1 MKKLLP
7 FVFFFLSSVIQA
19 QATPPVSGYAGWWR
33 ADLGV
38 VTDASGN
45 VQTWQDQSGNARHF
59 EQTDVNKRPALVQL
73 GIGAQ
78 ASLRFD
84 GSNDGLLGIS
94 GMNFTRPSTVFV
106 VFERLSDEVFL
117 NSGYV
122 IQNSANP
129 HWFMRSDGFHA
140 GGWVR
145 QNAFPGVN
153 GESVAVMT
161 NGPASTTV
169 HVNGSDWTQN
179 PTQTTS
185 TPGRLALGGGVGHGI
200 DPLQQ
205 HIAEVIVYDRVLTSG
220 EREDVETYLAARYS
234 FPVPPVATPVVSPPS
249 QIVSASTSVSL
260 SVSTTGADIR
270 YTTDGSE
277 PTASS
282 TLYSSAFSV
291 PAGTTV
297 KARAFKSGRPSSPV
311 GEGIYTANAAVPFP
325 TSGLT
330 LWSRAD
336 QGVTHDALG
345 AVQVWQDLS
354 GAGNHFSQGTQ
365 NQQPLLKEG
374 SLGGQPS
381 IAFDGSDDGLLAPST
396 MALGR
401 ASTVFV
407 VFERESTEDFY
418 LGNGYVLQNSATP
431 HWYMRTD
438 GFYSGTAAIRN
449 AFPQRSKRSVAVMT
463 NSPTST
469 RVHVNG
475 SDWTHDSSPTTG
487 APGRL
492 ALGGGNGYG
501 NDPHAVRI
509 AEVIAYTDAL
519 TDAERVKVEEYLA
532 ARYALPGM
540 RVSTPVISPASQIVS
555 TSTSVILAC
564 ATIGAEIRYTTDG
577 SEPTA
582 SSTLYSGSFSAA
594 AGSTVRVRAFK
605 AGQSASSIV
614 DAVYTASG
622 SSPLATSGLK
632 MWLRADQGFTR
643 DGSGGIERWSDLS
656 GNANDLRQ
664 GIDDRRPVR
673 EEASMHGVPAVFF
686 DGNDDGMLG
695 GELMNFQRPS
705 TVFVVFERAQVF
717 DFYLQNGYTIQGSA
731 APHWFIRSDGY
742 YSGNWVKNVEILRG
756 AETVAVMTNSAT
768 GTTAHANGVNITQT
782 ANLTTGVPGRLAL
795 GGGEG
800 YGIDPLQQRIAEV
813 IVYDYE
819 LNATERQAVESY
831 LSSRYAIGSGALD
844 LPSISHTGGAYSTP
858 ISVTLSHVTS
868 GVTLRYTTDGSAPTA
883 SSTAYT
889 AALALSED
897 THLRVRAFKAGSP
910 DSGVADAVYDFVS
923 EPAYVGLWSSAA
935 GGNGNRYEIYTSS
948 IPVSWTLADATATA
962 MGGHLATL
970 TSAAES
976 EFVYQLSLQAP
987 GAYTAFA
994 GFGPLVGGYQ
1004 PNGSTEPAG
1013 GWTWV
1018 NGEGLFSYTD
1028 WIPGEPN
1035 NGNANEHYL
1044 QLFARTSTRSNL
1056 WGDTS
1061 NNPPN
1066 NIFGAFSYVVEFE
1079 ANTSGSA
1086 KPALANM
1093 PTGSYDRSVTTTLSS
1108 GTDGATLHYTT
1119 DGSAPDASSP
1129 AYSSALVFTSPTVL
1143 RTRAFAAGLNPSV
1156 ITTYVYE
1163 VTPAPV
1169 VAGVLFNDTS
1179 ITSGQTFIRSGTL
1192 SVDLVSSQSVEK
1204 VSFLRQSGTDTPV
1217 LIGEDTYF
1225 ADGIAVPWSLITTP
1239 DGAFTLITR
1248 VYDGLPTPVE
1258 VTLAVNVALAPPQRP
1273 AFNFPAD
1280 GLVTSVGSQT
1290 LGGTASDDAT
1300 LVLFRNGVELLSNV
1314 TVATNDTFSV
1324 GGALLPN
1331 SENIFTLQSTNRSG
1345 SSQLSLPRR
1354 VVQQQPP
1361 PTLTISPTTINLAE
1375 GQSMTLTVTASAA
1388 APTIKAIELLA
1399 DTTSELSYPDL
1410 VVIPANQTSVS
1421 FTLTAT
1427 QDTVIEP
1434 TSTFTLSA
1442 YASGYATGSRSI
1454 TVTDDDAPV
1463 LDIAYSISQVA
1474 ENAGAGA
1481 VIASFTRTP
1490 LNAQPLTLQLLLTG
1504 NAGVLSVPG
1513 SVTIPALSNSVEVPL
1528 SVLDDLIADGSQTV
1542 SLQTR
1547 LLDPSGAVLAQSP
1560 ARSITVTDD
1569 EGPQL
1574 AISFASSFV
1583 REGLGVTATVTRAP
1597 VTASGLLV
1605 NLAAAPTGQLSTPAQ
1620 VTISANQA
1628 SVSFTII
1635 GTEDG
1640 VSDGVR
1646 EIALTATA
1654 SGYQSAQG
1662 VLAVTDELLPDLTF
1676 TSLTHAASA
1685 GTEDVVPITWTL
1697 KNAGL
1702 LPHTGPVIVRTFLS
1716 TDDQPGDDDYLGSY
1730 TYDGGLAVNGTF
1742 TRTESFRMPRA
1753 SGDYWFLIIADQ
1765 AETVNELVETNNS
1778 RLSATPI
1785 VLAPAYSAVVS
1796 TTSTIERMGRE
1807 ITLTG
1812 SATLTAG
1819 GPAANSQ
1826 VDIDIRVQGTKRTI
1840 SVITDAAG
1848 AFTYEWVPLMTEA
1861 GQYTIGAKHP
1871 GELGD
1876 APVQD
1881 QFTLVGLTSDVEE
1894 FSKRLIVDDSPF
1906 IQSITL
1912 RNPGDTQ
1919 LTGISA
1925 QMLGAATGVTAT
1937 ASVINATLPGLSS
1950 TTVNLSLSLNNSV
1963 PESSQMTLRITSTQ
1977 GALLE
1982 IPVKVGKAP
1991 ALSQISIEPMRLVS
2005 TALRGEQTIIDFEI
2019 TNTGSQ
2025 STQPITLLM
2034 PGAMPWFTPL
2044 TAMPMTALAPG
2055 QSATISLQVAP
2066 PTSTPLGHSV
2076 GNLVV
2081 RGAVADV
2088 SLPFDLDITTDVLSS
2103 LVVRC
2108 ENESTYYTQGSPLL
2122 QDATA
2127 KLLNS
2132 QTGAT
2137 IATASSGTTGIAT
2150 LSGLQPGIYILQ
2162 VTAAKHGA
2170 FQKTVVVPAGTE
2182 LYESAFLQYQAI
2194 NYTWTV
2200 VPTQVP
2206 DVTKLTLTTTFET
2219 NVPKPVLTIEPNHI
2233 VLTENDPP
2241 ERQVLFTLT
2250 NHGLIRADDVT
2261 LNFASTGPH
2270 SVEVLSSDLGDL
2282 AAKASITVPAI
2293 IRYNPNAASASAGCC
2308 GGDSGSSGK
2317 GGVGISG
2324 TTTTGKSKSSMTT
2337 TAVTTSSSGGGS
2349 NAASGCPI
2357 MSGSADYSY
2366 ICGPGAQ
2373 GGGASVLFELPK
2385 ALCPGLYP
2393 TVFATG
2399 GSPWGPGGT
2408 GGYGTVVSCSPLPQP
2423 GPGPGGRNGEEDDDD
2438 DDPETD
2444 PEDEDGPEKTDPPP
2458 QDPPPTPPDPIPGP
2472 TGPLP
2477 PVFNGNWQNY
2487 SATIWGYLSRGDK
2500 VGLGQSIFD
2509 DELTSAFGG
2518 NTGQPPCCVTANAV
2532 GVSPLIT
2539 LEQWNGSTRTVR
2551 ELYEHLFGDPDWVSR
2566 VPDQSFFTFMA
2577 AYFQRIALT
2586 SEEQM
2591 KLSTAEIAFLEAL
2604 PLPTGITLAQVTT
2617 FLQRW
2622 NRSLEYWSNGIYN
2635 LAQVPVGQSTDFITL
2650 DGFHQRAHDIID
2662 AYACSEQLGYD
2673 TPFDG
2678 YDDTKVD
2685 VYKFL
2690 TQGGGVC
2697 ARVKLQIDQ
2706 EAVLSRDAFHASLT
2720 LNNLG
2725 DVDLESVTIYLQAT
2739 LLNGSPANVGQFHF
2753 EAPATSGFTG
2763 ALGNTLVQGGTATL
2777 DWTIIPTDLA
2787 APTADTPYLIG
2798 GKVSYLKGGELVEF
2812 DMAPAPITARPIP
2825 KLTVK
2830 YFMQRDVFSD
2840 DPHTDVVEP
2849 SIPFSLGVM
2858 VENTGA
2864 GIANDLTLESSQPRI
2879 IENEKGLL
2887 IDFNILSTEV
2897 GGVGQSPGLKADF
2910 GSIGAGQRKV
2920 GRWLMT
2926 SSLHGHFIDYQADM
2940 QHQDI
2945 KGRDRPPIITGTEIH
2960 EMIRSVRADR
2970 VTDDSLPDF
2979 LVNDV
2984 PDIADLPDRL
2994 HLSTGGI
3001 ETVSSVI
3008 TPNSSTAPSA
3018 GQLNVTLTAS
3028 MPAGWSFLTVL
3039 EPSNGS
3045 FQLTGITR
3053 SDGKVILMN
3062 TNAWVTDRTFIGFG
3076 TRPIRENKLH
3086 LLDHNSTGSYT
3097 LHYAA
3102 IVPPDTTLPTS
3113 SITALPAQSRQSFT
3127 LSWTGTDNAAVSRYD
3142 IFVSTNGGAFTKWL
3156 ESTELTSALYLG
3168 TAGQSYAF
3176 YSIAIDS
3183 SGNYETAPGSADA
3196 STTTSIVNLPPVLD
3210 AIPAQVTNEG
3220 ETLTVQLS
3228 ATDPDASG
3236 PISYSLGAGAP
3247 AGVIVGA
3254 STGLLS
3260 WVTGEN
3266 DGGTSPSVTVVASDN
3281 TFPEGTASRSF
3292 TIQVLE
3298 QNSPPTLT
3306 TPVRYTYP
3314 ERTSISFELPGQD
3327 PDQPNQN
3334 LAWALTG
3341 TVPSGAVISPALGI
3355 VTWTTPNIED
3365 TTEIAFNYTLTDD
3378 GSPPLVT
3385 PGQVIIRVVESSA
3398 APELTLSSAALT
3410 YAEDQPPLHVATD
3423 AFITDADSPH
3433 FATGLLTVNLSAG
3446 ASEGDHL
3453 VITPGLLAGDG
3464 EVTLAGSAVSV
3475 DGTLVGQLSTLS
3487 DTSFTVTMS
3496 SGATPVLI
3504 TRLLRHVTF
3513 VCEDDTPA
3521 TSPRTLF
3528 AMITDGD
3535 NGSSIPATRLI
3546 NVTETDDAPEA
3557 GPDSHMTIVDTLIR
3571 LSHLLENDTDA
3582 EEEPL
3587 SLTLPSATSTQ
3598 GGSVTVS
3605 GGVVTYTPT
3614 TGFTGTDT
3622 FTYTVTAG
3630 TGTATGTVTM
3640 QVVPASQYVFPVTE
3654 IAPSAGGSFTFE
3666 VKDVPGR
3673 TYNVNVSDDLIDWD
3687 FVGTAT
3693 ADSTGTLRYTDNT
3706 AVGEDARFYQ
3716 FEIP

>member
-7 FVFFFLSSVIQA
+7 LVFCFLSSAIQA

-59 EQTDVNKRPALVQL
+59 EQTDVNKRPALVPL

-78 ASLRFD
+78 PSLRFD
-84 GSNDGLLGIS
+84 GSNDGLLGVS
-94 GMNFTRPSTVFV
+94 GMNFARPSTVFV
-106 VFERLSDEVFL
+106 VFERLSEEAFL
-117 NSGYV
+117 NNGYI
-122 IQNSANP
+122 IQSSASP
-129 HWFMRSDGFHA
+129 HWFMRSDGFHSGA
-140 GGWVR
+140 WVR
-145 QNAFPGVN
+145 QVALPAAN
-153 GESVAVMT
+153 EETVAVMT

-169 HVNGSDWTQN
+169 HVNGSDWTHS
-179 PTQTTS
+179 S
-185 TPGRLALGGGVGHGI
+185 TPATGAPGRLALGGSTGSGF

-205 HIAEVIVYDRVLTSG
+205 HIAEVIVYDRVLSAG
-220 EREDVETYLAARYS
+220 EREDVEAYLAARYG
-234 FPVPPVATPVVSPPS
+234 FPVPSVATPIVSPPS
-249 QIVSASTSVSL
+249 QIVSASTTVSL
-260 SVSTTGADIR
+260 SVSTTGAEIR

-277 PTASS
+277 PTATS
-282 TLYSSAFSV
+282 TLYSAAFSV

-297 KARAFKSGRPSSPV
+297 KARGFKSGRLSSPI
-311 GEGIYTANAAVPFP
+311 GEGIYTASATMPFP

-330 LWSRAD
+330 LWTRAD

-365 NQQPLLKEG
+365 NQQPKLKAG
-374 SLGGQPS
+374 SLGGQSS
-381 IAFDGSDDGLLAPST
+381 IAFDGEDDGLWAPST

-418 LGNGYVLQNSATP
+418 VGGGYVLQNSANP
-431 HWYMRTD
+431 RWYMRTN
-438 GFYSGTAAIRN
+438 GFYSGTAFIRD
-449 AFPQRSKRSVAVMT
+449 AFPQRSRRTVAVMT

-475 SDWTHDSSPTTG
+475 SDWTQDSSPTTG
-487 APGRL
+487 TPGRL
-492 ALGGGNGYG
+492 ALGGGNGHEL
-501 NDPHAVRI
+501 DPHAIRV
-509 AEVIAYTDAL
+509 AEVIAFSDAL
-519 TDAERVKVEEYLA
+519 TDAERVRVEEYLA
-532 ARYALPGM
+532 ARYALPDM
-540 RVSTPVISPASQIVS
+540 KVSTPVISPASQIVS
-555 TSTSVILAC
+555 ASTSVTLTC

-582 SSTLYSGSFSAA
+582 GSALYSGSFSAA
-594 AGSTVRVRAFK
+594 AGSTVRARAFK
-605 AGQSASSIV
+605 VGQAASSIV
-614 DAVYTASG
+614 DAVYTASA
-622 SSPLATSGLK
+622 SAPLATSGLK
-632 MWLRADQGFTR
+632 MWLRADQGFTQ
-643 DGSGGIERWSDLS
+643 DANGVIERWADLS

-664 GIDDRRPVR
+664 GIDERRPAR
-673 EEASMHGVPAVFF
+673 EEDSMHGAPAIFF

-705 TVFVVFERAQVF
+705 TVFVVFERAQIF
-717 DFYLQNGYTIQGSA
+717 DFYLQGGYVIQGNTT
-731 APHWFIRSDGY
+731 PHWFIRTDGY
-742 YSGNWVKNVEILRG
+742 HSGNWVKNVEILRG

-782 ANLTTGVPGRLAL
+782 ANLTTGVPGRLAV

-800 YGIDPLQQRIAEV
+800 HGYDPLQQRIAEV

-844 LPSISHTGGAYSTP
+844 LPSISHTGGTYSAP

-889 AALALSED
+889 AAIALSED

-976 EFVYQLSLQAP
+976 EFVYQLSLQAA

-1035 NGNANEHYL
+1035 NGNGNEHYL
-1044 QLFARTSTRSNL
+1044 QLYQRTNNRSNL
-1056 WGDTS
+1056 WADTS
-1061 NNPPN
+1061 NNPPP

-1079 ANTSGSA
+1079 SA
-1086 KPALANM
+1086 TAGTAAPVLADKPS
-1093 PTGSYDRSVTTTLSS
+1093 GSYDRSVTVALASS
-1108 GTDGATLHYTT
+1108 TAGATLRYTT
-1119 DGSAPDASSP
+1119 DGSSPDGSSP
-1129 AYSSALVFTSPTVL
+1129 VFSSALVFNSTSVL
-1143 RTRAFAAGLNPSV
+1143 RTRAFAAGLSPSA
-1156 ITTYVYE
+1156 IATYVYE

-1169 VAGVLFNDTS
+1169 VAGVLFNES
-1179 ITSGQTFIRSGTL
+1179 AITSGQTFIRSGTL

-1225 ADGIAVPWSLITTP
+1225 ADGIGVPWSLLTTP
-1239 DGAFTLITR
+1239 DGSYTLITR
-1248 VYDGLPTPVE
+1248 VYDGLPTPVD

-1273 AFNFPAD
+1273 AFTFPAD
-1280 GLVTSVGSQT
+1280 GTVTTLSSQA

-1324 GGALLPN
+1324 GAALLPN
-1331 SENIFTLQSTNRSG
+1331 VENIFTLQSTNRSG

-1361 PTLTISPTTINLAE
+1361 PTLAISPSIINLAE

-1399 DTTSELSYPDL
+1399 DTTSELTYPDL

-1442 YASGYATGSRSI
+1442 YASGYTTGSRSI
-1454 TVTDDDAPV
+1454 TVTDDDAPA

-1513 SVTIPALSNSVEVPL
+1513 SVTIPALSNSVAVPI
-1528 SVLDDLIADGSQTV
+1528 SVLDDLIADGTQVV

-1547 LLDPSGAVLAQSP
+1547 LLDAGGAVLAQSP

-1583 REGLGVTATVTRAP
+1583 REGLGVTATVTRTPA
-1597 VTASGLLV
+1597 TASGLLV
-1605 NLAAAPTGQLSTPAQ
+1605 NIAAAPTGQLSTPSQ
-1620 VTISANQA
+1620 VTIPANQA

-1662 VLAVTDELLPDLTF
+1662 VLTVTDELLPDFTF
-1676 TSLTHAASA
+1676 TALTHAASA
-1685 GTEDVVPITWTL
+1685 GTEDTVPVTWTI

-1753 SGDYWFLIIADQ
+1753 SGDYWFLIIVDQ

-1796 TTSTIERMGRE
+1796 TTTTLERMGRE

-1826 VDIDIRVQGTKRTI
+1826 VDIELRVQGTKRTI

-1848 AFTYEWVPLMTEA
+1848 AFTYLWSPLMNEA
-1861 GQYTIGAKHP
+1861 GQYTIAAKHP

-1894 FSKRLIVDDSPF
+1894 FTKRLIVDDSPF
-1906 IQSITL
+1906 IQSITI

-1919 LTGISA
+1919 LTGVTA
-1925 QMLGAATGVTAT
+1925 QMLGVAAGVTAT

-1950 TTVNLSLSLNNSV
+1950 TTVNLSLSLNNSA
-1963 PESSQMTLRITSTQ
+1963 PNSSEMTLRLTSTQ
-1977 GALLE
+1977 GALLD

-1991 ALSQISIEPMRLVS
+1991 ALSQLSINPMRLAN

-2019 TNTGSQ
+2019 TNVGSQ

-2034 PGAMPWFTPL
+2034 PGTMPWFTPL
-2044 TAMPMTALAPG
+2044 TAMPMAALAPG
-2055 QSATISLQVAP
+2055 QIATVSLQVAP

-2081 RGAVADV
+2081 RGAAADV
-2088 SLPFDLDITTDVLSS
+2088 SLPFDLNITTNVLSS
-2103 LVVRC
+2103 IVVRC

-2122 QDATA
+2122 QNATA

-2162 VTAAKHGA
+2162 VTAPQHGA
-2170 FQKTVVVPAGTE
+2170 FQKTVVVPAGAE
-2182 LYESAFLQYQAI
+2182 LNETAFLQFLAI
-2194 NYTWTV
+2194 NYTWNV

-2219 NVPKPVLTIEPNHI
+2219 NVPKPVVTIEPNHI
-2233 VLTENDPP
+2233 VLSENDPP
-2241 ERQVLFTLT
+2241 ERQVIFTLT
-2250 NHGLIRADDVT
+2250 NHGLIRADDVK
-2261 LNFASTGPH
+2261 LNFTASGPY
-2270 SVEVLSSDLGDL
+2270 SVEILSSDLGDL
-2282 AAKASITVPAI
+2282 AAKTSITVPAI
-2293 IRYNPNAASASAGCC
+2293 IRYNPNASSASGGCC
-2308 GGDSGSSGK
+2308 TGSSSK

-2324 TTTTGKSKSSMTT
+2324 SFTSSESESGLT
-2337 TAVTTSSSGGGS
+2337 SSGGITT
-2349 NAASGCPI
+2349 ASGCPV
-2357 MSGSADYSY
+2357 MSGGAAYSY
-2366 ICGPGAQ
+2366 ICGPGSQ
-2373 GGGASVLFELPK
+2373 GGAAAVLFEMPEY
-2385 ALCPGLYP
+2385 LCPGGLYP
-2393 TVFATG
+2393 LVFATG
-2399 GSPWGPGGT
+2399 GSPWGPGGA
-2408 GGYGTVVSCSPLPQP
+2408 GGYGTTVSCSPLPQP
-2423 GPGPGGRNGEEDDDD
+2423 GISLGGGGGTTVGYNNTNPPTLFPPSIPPLIDFGSTGAGPFMLRADWVRSMKDLIGHLS
-2438 DDPETD
+2438 
-2444 PEDEDGPEKTDPPP
+2444 DEDK
-2458 QDPPPTPPDPIPGP
+2458 I
-2472 TGPLP
+2472 
-2477 PVFNGNWQNY
+2477 
-2487 SATIWGYLSRGDK
+2487 
-2500 VGLGQSIFD
+2500 GLGLSIFD

-2518 NTGQPPCCVTANAV
+2518 STGQPPCCVTPNAV
-2532 GVSPLIT
+2532 GISPLIT

-2551 ELYEHLFGDPDWVSR
+2551 ELYEHLFGDPAWVAR

-2577 AYFQRIALT
+2577 AFYQRISST
-2586 SEEQM
+2586 SEEQTT
-2591 KLSTAEIAFLEAL
+2591 LSSTEIAFLQAL
-2604 PLPTGITLAQVTT
+2604 PPPTGITPAQVTT

-2622 NRSLEYWSNGIYN
+2622 NRSLEYWSADIYT

-2650 DGFHQRAHDIID
+2650 DGFQQRAQDIID
-2662 AYACSEQLGYD
+2662 AYACSQQLGYD
-2673 TPFDG
+2673 SPFEG
-2678 YDDTKVD
+2678 YEETKVEA
-2685 VYKFL
+2685 YQFL

-2725 DVDLESVTIYLQAT
+2725 DVDLESVTISLQAT
-2739 LLNGSPANVGQFHF
+2739 LPNGTPANLGQFQF
-2753 EAPATSGFTG
+2753 EAPVQTGFTG
-2763 ALGNTLVQGGTATL
+2763 PQMNTLVQGGTGTF

-2787 APTADTPYLIG
+2787 APTVDTAYLIG
-2798 GKVSYLKGGELVEF
+2798 GTVSYIKGGELVEF

-2825 KLTVK
+2825 NLSVK

-2840 DPHTDVVEP
+2840 DPHTDAIEP

-2864 GIANDLTLESSQPRI
+2864 GIANALTLESSQPRI

-2897 GGVGQSPGLKADF
+2897 GGVAQAPGLKADF
-2910 GSIGAGQRKV
+2910 GDIGAGQRKV

-2926 SSLHGHFIDYQADM
+2926 SSLHGHFIDYKAEM

-2945 KGRDRPPIITGTEIH
+2945 RGSTRPPLITSTEIH

-2970 VTDDSLPDF
+2970 VTDDALPDF

-3001 ETVSSVI
+3001 ETVSTVI

-3018 GQLNVTLTAS
+3018 GQLSVPLTAS
-3028 MPAGWSFLTVL
+3028 MPAGWSYLTVL

-3102 IVPPDTTLPTS
+3102 IVPPDTTPPTS
-3113 SITALPAQSRQSFT
+3113 SITALPAQSRQSFS
-3127 LSWTGTDNAAVSRYD
+3127 LSWTGSDNVAVSRYD
-3142 IFVSTNGGAFTKWL
+3142 VFVSTNGGAFTQWL
-3156 ESTELTSALYLG
+3156 ASTELTSAIYLG
-3168 TAGQSYAF
+3168 AAGQTYAF

-3183 SGNYETAPGSADA
+3183 SGNSEAASGIADA
-3196 STTTSIVNLPPVLD
+3196 STTTSIVNQPPVLD

-3220 ETLTVQLS
+3220 DTLTVQIS
-3228 ATDPDASG
+3228 ATDPDSSG

-3247 AGVIVGA
+3247 AGVIVDA

-3260 WVTGEN
+3260 WITGEN
-3266 DGGTSPSVTVVASDN
+3266 DGGSSPSVTVVASDN

-3306 TPVRYTYP
+3306 TPVSYTYP
-3314 ERTSISFELPGQD
+3314 ERTPISFELPGQD
-3327 PDQPNQN
+3327 PDQPSQN
-3334 LAWALTG
+3334 LTWALTG
-3341 TVPSGAVISPALGI
+3341 TVPGGAMLNPALGI
-3355 VTWTTPNIED
+3355 VTWTTPNVED
-3365 TTEIAFNYTLTDD
+3365 TTEIAFNYTVTDD

-3385 PGQVIIRVVESSA
+3385 AGQVILRIIESSA

-3410 YAEDQPPLHVATD
+3410 YSEDQPPLHVAPD

-3453 VITPGLLAGDG
+3453 IITPGLLAGDG
-3464 EVTLAGSAVSV
+3464 EVTLASNAVSV
-3475 DGTLVGQLSTLS
+3475 DGTLVGQLNTLS

-3546 NVTETDDAPEA
+3546 NVTATDDAPKA
-3557 GPDSHMTIVDTLIR
+3557 APDSHMTIVDTLIR

-3582 EEEPL
+3582 EDEPL
-3587 SLTLPSATSTQ
+3587 SLTLPSAISTQ
-3598 GGSVTVS
+3598 GGSVTIS
-3605 GGVVTYTPT
+3605 SGVVTYTPPS
-3614 TGFTGTDT
+3614 GFTGTDT
-3622 FTYTVTAG
+3622 FTYTLTAG

-3673 TYNVNVSDDLIDWD
+3673 TYNVNVSDNLTDWN

-3706 AVGEDARFYQ
+3706 TVGEDARFYQ